1 MEKKWIWLLIG
12 MVAVIAT
19 LLGLKKA
26 GIIGKEEGTKVSVE
40 TVSRRNITEVVT
52 ASGKVYPEVEVKISP
67 DVSGEIVELTV
78 MEGDSVK
85 KGQLL
90 ARVYADILATQ
101 RDQAAAV
108 VNQQQAQVGNATASQ
123 EAFKARMNQAERQYD
138 RQKKLFEEK
147 VISRLEF
154 EQAENAYLTSKADFN
169 ASLKSIQSTQAAVV
183 SAQASLQRTN
193 KDLGRTS
200 VVAPM
205 NGVVSLLNVK
215 KGERVVGN
223 SMMAGTEIMRIADM
237 RVIEVRVDVGENDVP
252 KVSYG
257 DTAIVEVDAYTT
269 RKFKGIVTQ
278 IASTN
283 RGAGGSVSTS
293 LTDVTN
299 YEVRIRLLPDSYAD
313 LIDPARPKNFPFR
326 PGMSASADIQTN
338 THENVISVPI
348 NAVTTRDKS
357 DTMSVD
363 AFKNQSGDKKDKKTA
378 TPTTDNPQMATRNV
392 DEVEEV
398 VFVLQPDGNVRRVKV
413 RTDIQD
419 ISYIEVVDGLKPND
433 KVITGPY
440 TTVSKSLR
448 NGMKVKVVPKEELF
462 EVKK

>member
-1 MEKKWIWLLIG
+1 MDKKWIWILVALVVVIGTLI
-12 MVAVIAT
+12 
-19 LLGLKKA
+19 GLKKA
-26 GIIGKEEGTKVSVE
+26 GIIGKEEGTTVSVE
-40 TVSRRNITEVVT
+40 KVTRRNITEVVN
-52 ASGKVYPEVEVKISP
+52 ASGKVYPEIEVKISP

-78 MEGDSVK
+78 MEGDSVRR
-85 KGQLL
+85 GQLL

-108 VNQQQAQVGNATASQ
+108 VNQQQAQVGNVSAAL
-123 EAFKARMNQAERQYD
+123 EAFKARLDQAERQYQ
-138 RQKKLFEEK
+138 RQKQLYAEK

-154 EQAENAYLTSKADFN
+154 EQAENAVLTSRADYN
-169 ASLKSIQSTQAAVV
+169 AAQKSIQSTKAAVA

-193 KDLGRTS
+193 KDLSRTS

-205 NGVVSLLNVK
+205 DGVVSLLNVK

-223 SMMAGTEIMRIADM
+223 SMMAGTEMLRIADM
-237 RVIEVRVDVGENDVP
+237 RTIEVRVDVGENDIP

-257 DTAIVEVDAYTT
+257 DTALVEVDAYSD

-283 RGAGGSVSTS
+283 RGAGGSVATS
-293 LTDVTN
+293 ANDVTN
-299 YEVRIRLLPDSYAD
+299 YEVRIRLLPESYTD
-313 LIDPARPKNFPFR
+313 LIDPARPRNFPFR

-338 THENVISVPI
+338 THVNVLAVPI

-357 DTMSVD
+357 DTLSVGEEKSTKKEQKS
-363 AFKNQSGDKKDKKTA
+363 AMPASGEPVVTGNIDDMEA
-378 TPTTDNPQMATRNV
+378 
-392 DEVEEV
+392 V
-398 VFVLQPDGNVRRVKV
+398 VFVLQADGKVRRVRV

-419 ISYIEVVDGLKPND
+419 ISHIEVVDGLKEGD
-433 KVITGPY
+433 QVVTGPY
-440 TTVSKSLR
+440 AIVSKELK
-448 NGMKVKVVPKEELF
+448 NGMAVKVVPKEELF

>member
-299 YEVRIRLLPDSYAD
+299 YEVRIRLMPDSYAD
-313 LIDPARPKNFPFR
+313 LIDPSRPKNFPFR

-363 AFKNQSGDKKDKKTA
+363 AFKKQSGDKKDKKTA
-378 TPTTDNPQMATRNV
+378 TSTTDNPQMATRNV

-398 VFVLQPDGNVRRVKV
+398 VFVLQADGTVRRVKV

-419 ISYIEVVDGLKPND
+419 ISYIEVVDGLKPDD